1 MTADVPRNPRNPAGR
16 LTTSAWFQAV
26 LGAMIL
32 VVVVGAVLGER
43 VISSTS
49 SATDQLLDRSLP
61 AQREALQFQSA
72 LLNQETGV
80 RGFVITGQQQF
91 LDPYNQGVAAER
103 ESAQHLRQLLS
114 GDRQLLA
121 DLDEI
126 EQSVGRWRTAYVQ
139 PLITTPAAAR
149 TQGDTDALQGKRNF
163 DTIRA
168 LFDRQNG
175 HLADSV
181 AADTADLRHSRSVR
195 DGILLG
201 LLVLYLATGFILL
214 TLVRRLVVRPLAGLT
229 AASRRVAA
237 GDFTS
242 HIDAHGP
249 ADIAAVAVA
258 VEEMRRRIVAELDSA
273 RVQETRLEEQKTS
286 LHSQAVELRRSNA
299 ELEQFAYVAS
309 HDLQEPLRKVASFC
323 QLLEKR
329 YGDKLDD
336 RATQYITYAVDG
348 AKRMQVLINDLLSF
362 SRVGRMADDTVP
374 VELAQPLGRALTN
387 LATAI
392 DDSGARVGLP
402 DDLPRI
408 EGVPVLLTMLWQN
421 LIGNAL
427 KFRAP
432 NRVPEIRITAAPAED
447 EPGWRFTVEDN
458 GIGIEPQFVEKVFV
472 IFQRLHNRD
481 EYGGTGIGLAM
492 AKKIVEHHGGRIW
505 IDTEYTTGTRIC
517 FTLVGSTPAPEH
529 ESSAALPDDTE
540 GPRS

>member
-1 MTADVPRNPRNPAGR
+1 MTADEPRVPRNPAGR

-43 VISSTS
+43 VITGTS
-49 SATDQLLDRSLP
+49 SASDQLLDRSLP

-72 LLNQETGV
+72 LVDQETGV

-91 LDPYNQGVAAER
+91 LDPYNQGVTAER
-103 ESAQHLRQLLS
+103 DSAQHLRQLLS
-114 GDRQLLA
+114 GEPRLLA
-121 DLDEI
+121 DLDDI
-126 EQSVGRWRTAYVQ
+126 EQAVDRWRTTYVQ
-139 PLITTPAAAR
+139 PLLTTPAATR
-149 TQGDTDALQGKRNF
+149 PQGDTDTIQGKKDF
-163 DTIRA
+163 DNIRA
-168 LFDRQNG
+168 LFERQNQ
-175 HLADSV
+175 HLSDSV
-181 AADTADLRHSRSVR
+181 AADSADLRHARTVR
-195 DGILLG
+195 DGILLA
-201 LLVLYLATGFILL
+201 LLALYLATGFILL
-214 TLVRRLVVRPLAGLT
+214 ALVRRLVVRPLAALT
-229 AASRRVAA
+229 ASSRRVSA

-258 VEEMRRRIVAELDSA
+258 VEEMRRRIVAELESA
-273 RVQETRLEEQKTS
+273 RLQETRLQEQKTS
-286 LHSQAVELRRSNA
+286 LHAQSVELRRSNA

-392 DDSGARVGLP
+392 DDSGARVSLP

-432 NRVPEIRITAAPAED
+432 NRVPEIRISAAPAED
-447 EPGWRFTVEDN
+447 EPGWRFVVEDN
-458 GIGIEPQFVEKVFV
+458 GIGIEPQYVEKVFV

-505 IDTEYTTGTRIC
+505 VDTEYSPGTRIC
-517 FTLVGSTPAPEH
+517 FTLVGSTPAPEN
-529 ESSAALPDDTE
+529 ENSTALPDDSE
-540 GPRS
+540 GPRP